1 MEDGLW
7 GLNVCVSPRFTWEP
21 RPSGMGFGGGNLGGD
36 QVTRVEPLWWDQC
49 PHEKRSQGSSPS
61 WLHLELVF
69 PSLQSSERHFT
80 VVSKPPSL
88 QYLVTGA

>member
-21 RPSGMGFGGGNLGGD
+21 RPRGMGFGGGNLGGD

-49 PHEKRSQGSSPS
+49 PHEKRSEGSS
-61 WLHLELVF
+61 H
-69 PSLQSSERHFT
+69 SSRHMRT
-80 VVSKPPSL
+80 HPGSGLSPDTKLAAP
-88 QYLVTGA
+88 